1 MDINIVQILFQL
13 INFSVVVGAV
23 SYLLYKPVLKILE
36 ERTSRIEQAQKA
48 AQETLEEKE
57 RINKLEKAVIK
68 AADKKAAEIVDA
80 ARQTA
85 KEIEAAA
92 VIKAKSQANKEIE
105 KARLDWESEKSQL
118 IQEIQSEYVASVIAT
133 AGKVLA
139 ADLDSKKHTALIDSQ
154 LTDLLKKI

>member
-36 ERTSRIEQAQKA
+36 ERTSRIEEAQKA
-48 AQETLEEKE
+48 ARETLEEKE

-85 KEIEAAA
+85 KETEAAA
-92 VIKAKSQANKEIE
+92 VLKAKSQANKEIE
-105 KARLDWESEKSQL
+105 KARLGWESEKSQL
-118 IQEIQSEYVASVIAT
+118 MQEIQSEYVASVVAA

-139 ADLDSKKHTALIDSQ
+139 ADLDSKKHSALIDSQ

>member
-105 KARLDWESEKSQL
+105 KARLDWDSEKSQL